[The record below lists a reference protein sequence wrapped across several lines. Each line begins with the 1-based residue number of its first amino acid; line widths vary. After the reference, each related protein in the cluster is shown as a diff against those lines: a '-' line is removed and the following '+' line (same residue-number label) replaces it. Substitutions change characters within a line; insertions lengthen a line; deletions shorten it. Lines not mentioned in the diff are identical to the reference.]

1 MQALYARGWLK
12 DGEQHEKVSPEVE
25 STKTGTIKVLRH
37 RYEELS
43 MDREGSVRLT
53 ESCHKKRLTQG
64 KRARTVPCSFRM
76 AGASTFRFVLRR
88 VRCR

>member
-1 MQALYARGWLK
+1 
-12 DGEQHEKVSPEVE
+12 
-25 STKTGTIKVLRH
+25 
-37 RYEELS
+37 

-53 ESCHKKRLTQG
+53 ESYHKKRLTQG